1 MSSQQRIEVWKGH
14 RLKTSGGLF
23 KKDLVKNKRGK
34 IVSKK
39 KSVQAR
45 DQNNLGDFLRKLD
58 EKVSKKEMLHSKK
71 GAAAAPKKPAAVPKK
86 PAAPKAVKAP
96 VAKPKA
102 KPAAPAA
109 KAPAKVK
116 PVPQKKVQGPPK
128 KKLPKGYNPLTRQ
141 PYEKKSGLGYVFD
154 GSVNLDNI
162 ITGKRRRRKR
172 VNYKV

>member
-58 EKVSKKEMLHSKK
+58 EKVSKKDMLHSKK
-71 GAAAAPKKPAAVPKK
+71 GAAAPKKAAVPK
-86 PAAPKAVKAP
+86 AAKAP

-109 KAPAKVK
+109 KAPAKAK
-116 PVPQKKVQGPPK
+116 PH
-128 KKLPKGYNPLTRQ
+128 
-141 PYEKKSGLGYVFD
+141 
-154 GSVNLDNI
+154 
-162 ITGKRRRRKR
+162 RRKR
-172 VNYKV
+172 FRAHPRKSCPKGITH